1 MKTYIVKYDTNYGM
15 GIIIINTNKGAK
27 YAKKLAVKSG
37 AWDGFQIDELNTKD
51 EGLVYSECS

>member
-15 GIIIINTNKGAK
+15 GIIVINTAKGID
-27 YAKKLAVKSG
+27 YAKELADKSG
-37 AWDGFQIDELNTKD
+37 AWDGFEIEELNTKD